1 MKPEFWR
8 DRRVFVTG
16 HTGFKG
22 SWLCLWLQELGAK
35 VTGYALPPSTQPNM
49 FELCNVAEGMDSVS
63 GDIRDLPHLQQ
74 AMKEVQPEV
83 VFHLAAQPLV
93 RASYQNPVETFH
105 TNVMGSVHLLEAVRR
120 DQGCPKPGRHN
131 LRQMLREP

>member
-1 MKPEFWR
+1 MNNRRGGRPRVKQRRRFGTAQLWRRMPDRQFWSG
-8 DRRVFVTG
+8 RRVFLTG

-49 FELCNVAEGMDSVS
+49 FELCSVAEGMNSVF
-63 GDIRDLPHLQQ
+63 GDIRDLLHLQRT
-74 AMKEVQPEV
+74 MKEAEPEV

-93 RASYQNPVETFH
+93 RASY
-105 TNVMGSVHLLEAVRR
+105 
-120 DQGCPKPGRHN
+120 K
-131 LRQMLREP
+131 